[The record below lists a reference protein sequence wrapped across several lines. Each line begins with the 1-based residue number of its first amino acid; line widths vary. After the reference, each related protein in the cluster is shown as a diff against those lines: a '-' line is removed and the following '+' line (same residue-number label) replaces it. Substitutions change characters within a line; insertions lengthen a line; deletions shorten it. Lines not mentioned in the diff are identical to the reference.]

1 MVALAHEL
9 ADDRTA
15 LSSRQ
20 LAGIHLKNLL
30 GARES
35 SSTVEKR
42 DRWLTLIDVPSRNKI
57 KSLCLATLCSSCA
70 VAAHAAAQVAAK
82 VGSIELP
89 VKQWPELLDEL
100 VKNVSMIEVADL
112 TKIATLEALGYL
124 CDDLDEDTLE
134 FDDTNKIL
142 TAVVDGLRDDRAED
156 VRLAAGRALLNSLVF
171 TRHNFDVEDERNMIM
186 QVVCRATKSPDERL
200 RVVAFESLAR
210 VASLYYEKLLQYMN
224 VLFGLTLEAIQ
235 NSGENDQ
242 VVMMAIEFWST
253 LCEEEMDLIDE
264 SLERKSKSE
273 IPGQPR
279 RNCLHYVQQAAFHIV
294 GALLNSALTRQDE
307 SADFETWNVAAA
319 GAVSLSLIAQTIRN
333 DIVPPVLQFVED
345 NILSPEWRN
354 REASIMAFGQI
365 LDGPE
370 TGILA
375 NPIEKALP
383 VLIRALSD
391 ASTHVKDSAA
401 WTLGR
406 VCEFHAMSIPTGC
419 LPSLVESLLTALRD
433 TPRVAAQACFAVH
446 NLAMVCNHESV
457 PVDTST
463 NLNTSRSQPTT
474 NALSPFFQSMITQLF
489 DASDRPHWQEHNLR
503 GQAYEAV
510 NMLIQNHALDVRPVV
525 IEVLRHVLQ
534 TLHSSF
540 SVQLVSHDDKEE
552 RDQLQGM
559 LCSVIQ
565 VVIRAI
571 DSKELATFAD
581 HVVILLLQV
590 LQNNNAVAAEES
602 LIALGALATSLEA
615 GFEKYMR
622 DTSHLLIRSLR
633 NYSDWQVCNAA
644 VGTTG
649 DVCRALDNR
658 ILPFCDELIQCLLEN
673 LQNPELNRQVKPSV
687 LSCFGD
693 IALAIGGNFEKYLCA
708 TLQMLE
714 QAGLTTVPEDDEEL
728 VEYLTVLQESV
739 LEAYTGIVQG
749 LKDGGKAAVLMGLS
763 GQTHGT
769 FLPKV
774 FSFLDLIARS
784 VDERKE
790 DHGIVKH
797 AVGLVG
803 DLADITPRG
812 PASELFKSPCVV
824 FLMRTV
830 RDTQIYKYTKSKVDE
845 HL

>member
-1 MVALAHEL
+1 
-9 ADDRTA
+9 
-15 LSSRQ
+15 
-20 LAGIHLKNLL
+20 LKNLL
-30 GARES
+30 GIRES
-35 SSTVEKR
+35 SSTLENKEK
-42 DRWLTLIDVPSRNKI
+42 WLTLIDSSSRSKI
-57 KSLCLATLCSSCA
+57 KSLCLTALRSSCA
-70 VAAHAAAQVAAK
+70 DAAHAAAQVVAK
-82 VGSIELP
+82 LGSIELP
-89 VKQWPELLDEL
+89 TKEWPELLDDL
-100 VKNVSMIEVADL
+100 VKNVSITDVAEFDL

-124 CDDLDEDTLE
+124 CDDLDEDSLE
-134 FDDTNKIL
+134 SEDTNKIL

-186 QVVCRATKSPDERL
+186 QVVCRATKSADERM

-210 VASLYYEKLLQYMN
+210 IASLYYDKLLQYMN

-235 NSGENDQ
+235 NTSENEQ

-253 LCEEEMDLIDE
+253 LCEEEMELIDE
-264 SLERKSKSE
+264 SLQQKPKGDMD
-273 IPGQPR
+273 GQPR
-279 RNCLHYVQQAAFHIV
+279 RNCLHYVQQASFHIV
-294 GALLNSALTRQDE
+294 GALLHSALTRQDE

-333 DIVPPVLQFVED
+333 DVVAPVLQFIEK

-370 TGILA
+370 AKIVAG
-375 NPIEKALP
+375 PIEKALP
-383 VLIRALSD
+383 VLIRALRD
-391 ASTHVKDSAA
+391 ESTQVKDSAA

-406 VCEFHAMSIPTGC
+406 VCEFHAMSIPAGC
-419 LPSLVESLLTALRD
+419 LPSLVESLLAALRD

-446 NLAMVCNHESV
+446 NLAMVCNHASMSAN
-457 PVDTST
+457 PSR
-463 NLNTSRSQPTT
+463 NLNTSCLQPAT

-503 GQAYEAV
+503 GQAYEAI
-510 NMLIQNHALDVRPVV
+510 NMLIQNHAQDVRQVA
-525 IEVLRHVLQ
+525 IEVLRHVLHR
-534 TLHSSF
+534 LHSSF
-540 SVQLVSHDDKEE
+540 TIQVVSHDDKEG
-552 RDQLQGM
+552 RDQLQGL
-559 LCSVIQ
+559 LCSVVQ
-565 VVIRAI
+565 VVIRVI
-571 DSKELATFAD
+571 DSKEVATFAD
-581 HVVILLLQV
+581 DIVILLLQV

-602 LIALGALATSLEA
+602 LIALGALAASLEL

-622 DTSHLLIRSLR
+622 DTSQLLVRSLR

-649 DVCRALDNR
+649 DLCRALDNC
-658 ILPFCDELIQCLLEN
+658 ILPFCDELIQCLLES

-693 IALAIGGNFEKYLCA
+693 VALAIGGNFEKYLCA

-749 LKDGGKAAVLMGLS
+749 LKEGGKTAVLMGS
-763 GQTHGT
+763 SAQTHGS

-784 VDERKE
+784 VDERKV
-790 DHGIVKH
+790 DHGVVKH
-797 AVGLVG
+797 AVGLIG